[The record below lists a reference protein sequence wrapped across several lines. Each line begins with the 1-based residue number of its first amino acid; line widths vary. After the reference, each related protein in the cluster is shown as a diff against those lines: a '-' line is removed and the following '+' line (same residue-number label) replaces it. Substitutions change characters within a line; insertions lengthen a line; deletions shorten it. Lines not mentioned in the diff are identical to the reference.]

1 MSVKVYRKNNAGRRG
16 MSVVKPE
23 NLTDKKPEK
32 SLSSNLKRKVGRSKG
47 TISVRHRGGGNKRKY
62 REIDFKMNKFGI
74 AGKVQ
79 SIEKDPNRSALIA
92 LVAYKDGE
100 KRYVLATKGMKKGG
114 EIITEENAPVEDG
127 NRLKLKNIP
136 VGTFV
141 SNVEMK
147 PQKGGQMARSAGSAI
162 AVQAIEGKMAHLKM
176 ASGEIRMIP
185 NECYATVGQVSNF
198 EHSSYRIGKA
208 GRKRHMARR
217 PKVRGSAM
225 NPVDHPHGGGEGR
238 QPIGLKYPKSPW
250 GKPALGKKTRKKSK
264 PSGKYIIK
272 RRQKKKRK

>member
-32 SLSSNLKRKVGRSKG
+32 SLSRNLKKKVGRSKG
-47 TISVRHRGGGNKRKY
+47 TISVRHRGGGNKRRY
-62 REIDFKMNKFGI
+62 RDVDFKMNKIGI
-74 AGKVQ
+74 SGKIE
-79 SIEKDPNRSALIA
+79 SIEKDPNRNALIA
-92 LVAYKDGE
+92 LVVYKDGE
-100 KRYVLATKGMKKGG
+100 KRYVLATKGMKKGK
-114 EIITEENAPVEDG
+114 EIITKEDAPVEDG
-127 NRLKLKNIP
+127 NRLQLKNIP

-147 PQKGGQMARSAGSAI
+147 PQKGGQIARSAGTAVI
-162 AVQAIEGKMAHLKM
+162 VQAIEGKVAHLKM

-185 NECYATVGQVSNF
+185 NECFATIGQISNF
-198 EHSSYRIGKA
+198 EYSAYRVGKA
-208 GRKRHMARR
+208 GRKRHMAR
-217 PKVRGSAM
+217 PKVRGSVM

-238 QPIGLKYPKSPW
+238 QPIGLKYPKTPW

-264 PSGKYIIK
+264 PSNKYIIK
-272 RRQKKKRK
+272 RRQKKRRK